1 MIYSS
6 LPHGKAL
13 CVLEHGDISHIG
25 IKRAFLIKLF
35 LCFQNCLQLFTFSS
49 SLLELFGQFQ

>member
-25 IKRAFLIKLF
+25 IMPDVQVSISN
-35 LCFQNCLQLFTFSS
+35 QTFPMFS
-49 SLLELFGQFQ
+49 ELS